1 MIHIRKKDSSYDPH
15 IAYTLVIT
23 DGYGGQGEPA
33 LEQHPSMLEHPE
45 IFEIVDAEIPSHY
58 QKMIYISESNP

>member
-1 MIHIRKKDSSYDPH
+1 MLHIRKSDSSYDPH

-23 DGYGGQGEPA
+23 EGYGGDGEPA
-33 LEQHPSMLEHPE
+33 LSEHPSIVQHPD

-58 QKMIYISESNP
+58 QTMIYIPDEV